1 MRLWIATFTLPGQ
14 DEDQILSNSALRG
27 LVADRRVYRRVAVR
41 GLETFPACDSPDG
54 PSKSYVSTTL
64 RHTVRSD
71 DIDTGSAVTV
81 KALQIQLGWSRL
93 AIAQNLDVTIVS
105 GYA

>member
-1 MRLWIATFTLPGQ
+1 MLTAEFIVALPFVDWKHSRHVIRQ
-14 DEDQILSNSALRG
+14 MDQVKVL
-27 LVADRRVYRRVAVR
+27 
-41 GLETFPACDSPDG
+41 
-54 PSKSYVSTTL
+54 STTL

-81 KALQIQLGWSRL
+81 EALQIQLGWSRL

>member
-1 MRLWIATFTLPGQ
+1 
-14 DEDQILSNSALRG
+14 
-27 LVADRRVYRRVAVR
+27 
-41 GLETFPACDSPDG
+41 
-54 PSKSYVSTTL
+54 VSTAL

-81 KALQIQLGWSRL
+81 EALQIQLGWSRL